1 MRYARPLGY
10 GVIIGSLE
18 RTKDGSAAV
27 GIIVAIT
34 HDLIFLADL
43 HILADLTIKEQQD
56 TAYIPCTSALVVMGW
71 LTQCVATRHCSAAGC
86 NTLSEGKTLNDH
98 AGFYIGLFQC
108 DSPPSQY

>member
-34 HDLIFLADL
+34 HDLIFLANL
-43 HILADLTIKEQQD
+43 HILADLTIKEQQNA
-56 TAYIPCTSALVVMGW
+56 AYIPCASALVVMGG
-71 LTQCVATRHCSAAGC
+71 LTQCVTTGHCSAAGC